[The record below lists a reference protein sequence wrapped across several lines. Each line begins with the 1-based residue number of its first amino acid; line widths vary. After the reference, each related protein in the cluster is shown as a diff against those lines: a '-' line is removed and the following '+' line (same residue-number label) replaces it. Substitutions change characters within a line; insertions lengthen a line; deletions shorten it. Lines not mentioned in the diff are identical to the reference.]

1 MGCSD
6 IISDQ
11 ELFLLFK
18 KYERKGEFN
27 QIMFIRDM
35 EAAERDSW
43 IAMDLTATVG

>member
-1 MGCSD
+1 MGCAD

-11 ELFLLFK
+11 ELFVLFR

-35 EAAERDSW
+35 EAAEQ
-43 IAMDLTATVG
+43 T